1 MLDGILTN
9 PTIGELSRS
18 QVVDDILK
26 FIKGSKESK
35 YTLSIGTD
43 SHSQNT
49 NGEKRIDFVTA
60 VVIHRVGMGGKY
72 YWKKTSKKDIKTLR
86 DKIYT
91 ETTMSLEFAQN
102 FVPDVQKILNTN
114 GTKYEVEIHVDVG
127 EVGETR
133 EMIKEVVGMVI
144 GSGFSV
150 KTKPYSYGASSIADR
165 YA

>member
-1 MLDGILTN
+1 MIDGYLVSPTNGKLTQNKVIENILH
-9 PTIGELSRS
+9 
-18 QVVDDILK
+18 
-26 FIKGSKESK
+26 FIKEEKEAK
-35 YTLSIGTD
+35 YTLAIGTD

-49 NGEKRIDFVTA
+49 EASKRIDFVTA
-60 VVIHRVGMGGKY
+60 VVIHRVGTGGRY
-72 YWKKTSKKDIKTLR
+72 FWKKTSLENIKTLR

-91 ETTMSLEFAQN
+91 ETTMSLEFAQK
-102 FVPDVQKILNTN
+102 FIPEIKTILNSN

-144 GSGFSV
+144 GSGFRV
-150 KTKPYSYGASSIADR
+150 KTKPSSYTASNVADR